1 MGPLAIAAP
10 LILQQM
16 HPRRLAATT
25 ATSHEENHAALL
37 AGKEALA
44 KGKAILETAGKE
56 ALAKGNAILET
67 AGKEALAKGNAK
79 LHAQLTGTSCD
90 GATPKKKRRRIAV
103 TGTGCEG
110 ASSQPATDA
119 SQPATDASPS
129 AGTSLALSTAFRLEL
144 AEAQR
149 KHPYVTLWGAL
160 HGDRW
165 CFPGVGRPPGFLVPV
180 HKFLAEGIV
189 GRYLVKLTWQKE
201 EGWAPLRDETEKTDL
216 IPKTCVRLRRQRRKA
231 VHVWEP
237 GEHRERRRHGVYVF
251 RSQVSACALRGA
263 K

>member
-16 HPRRLAATT
+16 HPRRLAATA

-37 AGKEALA
+37 AGEEALA

-56 ALAKGNAILET
+56 ALAKG
-67 AGKEALAKGNAK
+67 KAK

-90 GATPKKKRRRIAV
+90 GATPKNKRRRIAV

-129 AGTSLALSTAFRLEL
+129 AGTSLALSTASWLEL

-149 KHPYVTLWGAL
+149 KPPYVTLWGAL
-160 HGDRW
+160 HGGRW
-165 CFPGVGRPPGFLVPV
+165 CFPGVGRPPDFLVQV
-180 HKFLAEGIV
+180 HKWRAEDIV
-189 GRYLVKLTWQKE
+189 GRYLVKLTRNKE
-201 EGWAPLRDETEKTDL
+201 GGWAPLRDETEKL
-216 IPKTCVRLRRQRRKA
+216 VLSPR
-231 VHVWEP
+231 P
-237 GEHRERRRHGVYVF
+237 
-251 RSQVSACALRGA
+251 VSAFVGKEGRPYKYGSLA
-263 K
+263 KIANDEGMVFMFFDHKSPPAHFEEQSKE